1 MPDLSLT
8 KIVLFCS
15 WRAIVWCF
23 VMRTLVLHLVFVLF
37 ACNYLDAYHLIR
49 PARRHGRPGPSLTQS
64 RFIIDKTFGFMLSYY
79 YRYRSPLCSL
89 AIIFLVAHTPP
100 THWLR
105 GGPYFDNWYNYFIV
119 DPRIFRATRRGFLNN
134 TSNINICFC
143 LLFFICIY
151 FFFFWLRRAGFTK
164 FSGCPHI
171 ILLLCQSMEVC
182 RERLCLS
189 RVCPAFIS
197 RRYLHYPYYRDVVSS
212 N

>member
-1 MPDLSLT
+1 
-8 KIVLFCS
+8 
-15 WRAIVWCF
+15 
-23 VMRTLVLHLVFVLF
+23 MRTLVSHLVFVLF

-89 AIIFLVAHTPP
+89 AIMSLVAHTPP

-105 GGPYFDNWYNYFIV
+105 GGPYFDNWFNYFIV

-143 LLFFICIY
+143 LFIS
-151 FFFFWLRRAGFTK
+151 FFFCVRRAGFTK
-164 FSGCPHI
+164 FSGCPHFLLI
-171 ILLLCQSMEVC
+171 ILLCPSMEVC
-182 RERLCLS
+182 RARLCLS
-189 RVCPAFIS
+189 RVCPAYKS
-197 RRYLHYPYYRDVVSS
+197 
-212 N
+212 